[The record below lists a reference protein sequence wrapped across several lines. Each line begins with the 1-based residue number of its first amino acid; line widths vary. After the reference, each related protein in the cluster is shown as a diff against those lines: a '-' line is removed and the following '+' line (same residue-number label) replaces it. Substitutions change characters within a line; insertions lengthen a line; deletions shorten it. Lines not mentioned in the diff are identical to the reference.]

1 MSSLS
6 DCLDNMD
13 NLINSADHVK
23 LWIEIFSDMCAVIA
37 SNRTEEEPRDNPSP
51 LVGLMVNLYMGTI
64 FIYLAMFIYIAIHL
78 KYDLPLNFISFS
90 FHQIFFFFRTQN
102 KLNF

>member
-23 LWIEIFSDMCAVIA
+23 LWIEIYSDMCAVIA

-51 LVGLMVNLYMGTI
+51 LVGLIMVNLYMGVML
-64 FIYLAMFIYIAIHL
+64 YIHL
-78 KYDLPLNFISFS
+78 CTY
-90 FHQIFFFFRTQN
+90 T
-102 KLNF
+102 

>member
-1 MSSLS
+1 MPAFNLEETCVVSSLS

-23 LWIEIFSDMCAVIA
+23 LWIEIYSDMCTVIA

-51 LVGLMVNLYMGTI
+51 LVGLIVVNLYIMGV
-64 FIYLAMFIYIAIHL
+64 MFTFLFTYIHIHL
-78 KYDLPLNFISFS
+78 KL
-90 FHQIFFFFRTQN
+90 
-102 KLNF
+102 